1 MRIGYIADLLN
12 NILTTR
18 KDIQDMKKTYM
29 QPQSATVHL
38 YAEEAMLNLSGGAQI
53 EVNKGESTDVRWSQK
68 QNDMWGNPQGDMWG
82 NMDKD

>member
-1 MRIGYIADLLN
+1 
-12 NILTTR
+12 
-18 KDIQDMKKTYM
+18 MKKTYM
-29 QPQSATVHL
+29 QPQSAVVHL
-38 YAEEAMLNLSGGAQI
+38 YAEEAMLNLSGGVQI

>member
-12 NILTTR
+12 NILTTS

-68 QNDMWGNPQGDMWG
+68 QNEMWGNPQGDMWG

>member
-1 MRIGYIADLLN
+1 
-12 NILTTR
+12 
-18 KDIQDMKKTYM
+18 MKKTYM
-29 QPQSATVHL
+29 QPQSVAVHL

-53 EVNKGESTDVRWSQK
+53 EVNKDERTDVCWSQK

>member
-1 MRIGYIADLLN
+1 
-12 NILTTR
+12 
-18 KDIQDMKKTYM
+18 MKKTYM

-53 EVNKGESTDVRWSQK
+53 EVNQDEHVDVRWSQTR
-68 QNDMWGNPQGDMWG
+68 NDMWG